1 MQHFHLLVLFSLA
14 GVEAIGGATGAIAM
28 TMVHDWELRNVL
40 WIGRVE
46 VGWFVWNVES
56 WREVSLDEVVSCE
69 KKKTEAK
76 QVAAQSVTPPSVHF

>member
-14 GVEAIGGATGAIAM
+14 GVEAIGGATEAIAM

-46 VGWFVWNVES
+46 VGWFV
-56 WREVSLDEVVSCE
+56 
-69 KKKTEAK
+69 
-76 QVAAQSVTPPSVHF
+76 

>member
-46 VGWFVWNVES
+46 VGWFV
-56 WREVSLDEVVSCE
+56 
-69 KKKTEAK
+69 
-76 QVAAQSVTPPSVHF
+76 